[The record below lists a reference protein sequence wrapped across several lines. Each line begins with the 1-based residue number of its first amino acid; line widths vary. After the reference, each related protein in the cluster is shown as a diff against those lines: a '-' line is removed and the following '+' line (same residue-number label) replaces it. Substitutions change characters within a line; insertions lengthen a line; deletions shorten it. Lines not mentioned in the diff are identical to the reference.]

1 MPSTLPNPMPLEVLR
16 KYRWATPITA
26 ATIPTVDLSTAP
38 AAADGYTDVYI
49 GKTTSPH
56 VFADSPAGSGL
67 LPIRQ
72 TVWGYGM
79 AADQI
84 HHPGPTLVAKAYV
97 ANQVRW
103 INTLPEGV
111 HHPFAQPPTDA
122 RLGGMMGRY
131 SVGHACVHLH
141 GAHVCW
147 TSDGH
152 PVRRKGSQSVLR
164 PHSGAKPFAVP
175 CEYPNTQMGGAMLWY
190 HDHTMD
196 MTSMNV
202 YSGLAGGYLLRDPG
216 EAAVT
221 DLPSGDF
228 EMPLIIQD
236 RSFTETPDIHENWM
250 LYGHAPYLR
259 ERIKAAIG
267 AGTTEERRSAVRE
280 MDPPMGEFKGDAM
293 CVNGKIWPHL
303 VVQPRVYRF
312 RILNGCNT
320 RMLVLR
326 MSKELRQLPVDALDG
341 EPNVGEATPQ
351 ISMVQ
356 IGGDD
361 GFISPFVPLSG
372 ALVDG
377 QPSTA
382 TFLVLASGERADVL
396 IDFSQQAGTNVYL
409 SNHAT
414 ENSPLGN
421 GGDRAGNPDENPLTN
436 LQYLVL
442 QFRVTC
448 APQPALD
455 DTALTAL
462 NGRLT
467 DALAPGLL
475 AAGVPLM
482 PEFNLAFPPVAAGP
496 LPLLTRRYVIREQL
510 DIPLKAT
517 DHATLTATGRNP
529 PGRFGWNAITMQPDP
544 SLVAAGG
551 ATELG
556 LMWAGPAPDS
566 YGGPPA
572 GGPYIDAQNQPGS
585 MERHILGGPVEL
597 WEFYNLSG
605 DVHPLHLHLASFQV
619 LSRQNILVAW
629 APGEP
634 AQPWQLAET
643 VQPDGSWVPELLPPD
658 ANEKGWK
665 DTVRVNAPPKSE
677 PPVPG
682 EPVGVVTRLLVRF
695 DNGGDARRDYSG
707 HFVFHCHLLE
717 HEDMGMMRPLEIYQP
732 RLAALT
738 PSTFEILRRL
748 T

>member
-1 MPSTLPNPMPLEVLR
+1 MPSTLPTPMPLEQLR
-16 KYRWATPITA
+16 RYRWATPITA
-26 ATIPTVDLSTAP
+26 QDIPVLSLP
-38 AAADGYTDVYI
+38 ALGITDMYV
-49 GKTTSPH
+49 GKTTVPH
-56 VFADSPAGSGL
+56 VFADSPDGGVTPVIS
-67 LPIRQ
+67 Q
-72 TVWGYGM
+72 TMWGYGSCPT
-79 AADQI
+79 DI
-84 HHPGPTLVAKAYV
+84 RHPGPTLVAQAYV
-97 ANQVRW
+97 ANQVQW
-103 INTLPEGV
+103 TNTLPEGV
-111 HHPFAQPPTDA
+111 HHPFVQPPVDA

-141 GAHVCW
+141 GAHVPW

-152 PVRRKGSQSVLR
+152 PVRRKGSGSILR
-164 PHSGAKPFAVP
+164 PHSGAKPSSVVFD
-175 CEYPNTQMGGAMLWY
+175 YPNTQLGGCMLWY

-216 EAAVT
+216 EAGI
-221 DLPSGDF
+221 DNLPCGDF

-236 RSFTETPDIHENWM
+236 RSFTETPDTHGNWM
-250 LYGHAPYLR
+250 LYGDAPYLR
-259 ERIKAAIG
+259 DRINAATG
-267 AGTTEERRSAVRE
+267 AGTPGEKRTAIQKKG
-280 MDPPMGEFKGDAM
+280 PPMGEFKGDAM

-326 MSKELRQLPVDALDG
+326 MSKELHQLAVDALDG
-341 EPNVGEATPQ
+341 EPNVGAAAPE

-361 GFISPFVPLSG
+361 GFITPFFPLNG
-372 ALVDG
+372 VLVNG

-382 TFLVLASGERADVL
+382 NFLVLASGERADVL
-396 IDFSQQAGTNVYL
+396 IDFSALAGTNVYL

-414 ENSPLGN
+414 EESPLGN
-421 GGDRAGNPDENPLTN
+421 GGDRVGEPDDDPLTN
-436 LQYLVL
+436 LQYSVL

-462 NGRLT
+462 NGTLRA
-467 DALAPGLL
+467 ALAPGLL

-482 PEFNLAFPPVAAGP
+482 PDFNLAFPPIAAGP
-496 LPLLTRRYVIREQL
+496 LPLPTRRYVIREQL
-510 DIPLKAT
+510 DIPLTAT
-517 DHATLTATGRNP
+517 DHATITATGRNP

-544 SLVAAGG
+544 SLVPVGG

-556 LMWAGPAPDS
+556 LMWAGPAPEK

-572 GGPYIDAQNQPGS
+572 GGPYMDALNQPIS
-585 MERHILGGPVEL
+585 PERHILGGPVEL

-619 LSRQNILVAW
+619 LSRHEILSEGPLW
-629 APGEP
+629 TPG
-634 AQPWQLAET
+634 Q
-643 VQPDGSWVPELLPPD
+643 SLLVD
-658 ANEKGWK
+658 ANEQGWK
-665 DTVRVNAPPKSE
+665 DTVRVNAPPKSD
-677 PPVPG
+677 PPVVG

-695 DNGGDARRDYSG
+695 DTGNDTTNRDYSG

-717 HEDMGMMRPLEIYQP
+717 HEDMGMMRPLEIYQ
-732 RLAALT
+732 T
-738 PSTFEILRRL
+738 
-748 T
+748 